1 MIKVENLLKYFDT
14 SNGRRTVFEKLN
26 FSVSNGEFVGLSG
39 KSGSGKST
47 ILSVLAGLQR
57 ADGGKVYI
65 DDIEISEMQ
74 DKELCLFRN
83 KNIGFVSQEQSL
95 LENLT
100 VLDNVRLPA
109 FLGDTFLSAEEITQ
123 KARVFLKNLGIE
135 NLASSYP
142 KTLSGGE
149 CQRVLIARALIN
161 DPKIILADEPTS
173 SLDSENT
180 GAIIKIFRSLADSG
194 KTIIIASH
202 DTQALSLCDW
212 IIRLS
217 IDE

>member
-14 SNGRRTVFEKLN
+14 PNGRRTVFEKLN
-26 FSVSNGEFVGLSG
+26 FSVSDGEFVGLSG

-109 FLGDTFLSAEEITQ
+109 FLGDTSLSAEEITQ

-194 KTIIIASH
+194 KTIITASH
-202 DTQALSLCDW
+202 DSEALSLCDW